1 MKYIFF
7 KDFEIQEVVVIK
19 LDLEKNV
26 VQNV

>member
-1 MKYIFF
+1 MKNIFF
-7 KDFEIQEVVVIK
+7 LDFEIGEIIFIK